1 VGDYVGGYQDWL
13 RQRRTPPATPASKAK
28 PKQSAARAQRPAQK
42 PKRSYK
48 VQRELEALPKQ
59 IEVLEKEQAGIEQ
72 QVASPDFY
80 RRDKAA
86 VAEVMSRLES
96 VQKEL
101 HQAYERWAALEG

>member
-1 VGDYVGGYQDWL
+1 
-13 RQRRTPPATPASKAK
+13 
-28 PKQSAARAQRPAQK
+28 
-42 PKRSYK
+42 
-48 VQRELEALPKQ
+48 
-59 IEVLEKEQAGIEQ
+59 
-72 QVASPDFY
+72 VADPDFY